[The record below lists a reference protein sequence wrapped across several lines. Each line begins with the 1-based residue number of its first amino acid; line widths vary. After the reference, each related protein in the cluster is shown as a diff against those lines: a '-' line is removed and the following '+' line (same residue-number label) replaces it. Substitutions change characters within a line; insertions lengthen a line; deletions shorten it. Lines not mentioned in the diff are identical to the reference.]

1 MHLRSVFLLLLFVLC
16 TVFLIVNWQG
26 VMADVNVNLL
36 WTEIQA
42 PLGLILLL
50 GPGLVILI
58 CLVYGFVQ
66 QAALSME
73 LRRVNK
79 QLQQARELAQKAEQS
94 RFTEL
99 KNEMQK
105 QMLELQN
112 QSASRHASIMAA
124 VNGLQAAVDESAQD
138 TVNSLSASVGEV
150 EDRLTQL
157 VEMATG
163 KEIEIRDKEKTKEA
177 GMNAHLTKP
186 VNREEIIRVLAAYWK
201 NKG

>member
-1 MHLRSVFLLLLFVLC
+1 
-16 TVFLIVNWQG
+16 
-26 VMADVNVNLL
+26 MADVTVNLL
-36 WTEIQA
+36 YTEIQA

-79 QLQQARELAQKAEQS
+79 LLQQARDLAQKAEQS
-94 RFTEL
+94 RYVEL
-99 KNEMQK
+99 KSEMQK
-105 QMLELQN
+105 QILELQN
-112 QSASRHASIMAA
+112 QSASRHSSLMAA
-124 VNGLQAAVDESAQD
+124 VNGLQSAVEGSAHE

-157 VEMATG
+157 VEMAAG
-163 KEIEIRDKEKTKEA
+163 KDFEIREKKIES
-177 GMNAHLTKP
+177 NQKQ
-186 VNREEIIRVLAAYWK
+186 
-201 NKG
+201 

>member
-1 MHLRSVFLLLLFVLC
+1 MHLRTVFLLLLFVLC
-16 TVFLIVNWQG
+16 SVFLIVNWEG
-26 VMADVNVNLL
+26 VMAEVNVNLL
-36 WTEIQA
+36 YTEIQA

-79 QLQQARELAQKAEQS
+79 QLQQARDLAQKAEQS

-105 QMLELQN
+105 QILDLQN
-112 QSASRHASIMAA
+112 QSASRHSSFMAA
-124 VNGLQAAVDESAQD
+124 VNGLQSAVDESAQE

-150 EDRLTQL
+150 EDRLSQL
-157 VEMATG
+157 VEMAVG
-163 KEIEIRDKEKTKEA
+163 KEIDIREKKQVPTSE
-177 GMNAHLTKP
+177 
-186 VNREEIIRVLAAYWK
+186 
-201 NKG
+201 NKDE